1 MSRLVSAL
9 AMVSLLPL
17 AACGEA
23 HPATPQEIAQAP
35 DLWLLIET
43 RGADEYVIDHS
54 LTGEDCAW
62 QTKTNAEQG
71 RAVFCE
77 QAGPHGRGV

>member
-1 MSRLVSAL
+1 MTRLVLAL

-23 HPATPQEIAQAP
+23 PPPAPAEIAQSP
-35 DLWLLIET
+35 DLWLLIEK

>member
-1 MSRLVSAL
+1 MSRLVFAL
-9 AMVSLLPL
+9 AVVALLPL
-17 AACGEA
+17 AACGQGSP
-23 HPATPQEIAQAP
+23 PAPAQIAQAP
-35 DLWLLIET
+35 DLWLLIEI

-62 QTKTNAEQG
+62 ATKTNAEQG